1 MSPHRRRRMLSG
13 RRHRSPRPQ
22 TGPVR
27 PPTARRASMVAVQL
41 LVLVLFAALTAR
53 MWYMQVPQAEH
64 YRELALA
71 SHTQKLI
78 QPAVRG
84 RILDSSGRPLVT
96 NRTELTVTADFHTLL
111 NQDDDGAAV
120 LRKVAKL
127 VELPYEK
134 LSGRVRLCGPETGRP
149 CWQGSPYQPIPLAED
164 VDPRVAL
171 QIMERKSEFPGISAQ
186 QMAVREYPHDEL
198 AAQMLGY
205 LQPITQEEFEARED
219 LRAEF
224 SGVDRV
230 GRGGVEAVYDERLRG
245 DSGTRILSVSSQ
257 GDVSGVLK
265 DAPSEPGMHLVTHID
280 TGVQQ
285 IVEDALESAVEG
297 AQAQGKP
304 TDSGAAVVLDVRT
317 GGVVAMASRPTYNPE
332 VWNGGIDAETYDRL
346 LSEDAAEP
354 LVSRALQGQFPPGS
368 TFKPTTLAAA
378 VESGSPLHGA
388 YSCPGSIG
396 LAGRSWQNF
405 AGGGYGTIDLH
416 KAIVVSCN
424 TVFYKLGDEMYHDYK
439 RNGAKQGGKDP
450 VSAMA
455 HGFGYGKPTGIDL
468 PHESSGRVPDRA
480 WKHEYWKD
488 TREHSCK
495 MAKKG
500 YDDEEPAQAAYL
512 ERLAREH
519 CLDGD
524 RWRAGDAINRA
535 IGQGDMLLTPL
546 QLARAYAA
554 IANGGTVY
562 EPRVG
567 RAFLSADGERVDEIE
582 PVKAGEL
589 PMDDRT
595 LKYIQRALTQV
606 PKEGTAAGAF
616 GGFPQGEVSVAGKTG
631 TATMQNREDSAWFAS
646 YAPADDPQF
655 AVVVLIPQ
663 AGTGGAAAA
672 PVARKIY
679 EGIYGF
685 SATGGDEQDGGAPSG
700 PALPSGA
707 PPSKLP
713 DVRAD
718 GSVDQLDDH

>member
-1 MSPHRRRRMLSG
+1 
-13 RRHRSPRPQ
+13 
-22 TGPVR
+22 
-27 PPTARRASMVAVQL
+27 MVAVQL
-41 LVLVLFAALTAR
+41 LVLALFAGLTAR
-53 MWYMQVPQAEH
+53 MWYMQVPRAEH
-64 YRELALA
+64 YHELALA

-78 QPAVRG
+78 EPAVRG

-96 NRTELTVTADFHTLL
+96 NRTELTVTADFHALL

-120 LRKVAKL
+120 LRKVAEL
-127 VELPYEK
+127 VDRPYEK

-205 LQPITQEEFEARED
+205 LQPITQEEFEAREE

-230 GRGGVEAVYDERLRG
+230 GRGGVEGVYDERLRG
-245 DSGTRILSVSSQ
+245 DSGSRVLAVSSQ
-257 GDVSGVLK
+257 GDVRGTIK
-265 DAPSEPGMHLVTHID
+265 ATPPEPGMHLVTNID
-280 TGVQQ
+280 TRVQQ
-285 IVEDALESAVEG
+285 ITEDALESAVEQ
-297 AQAQGKP
+297 AQQQGKP

-332 VWNGGIDAETYDRL
+332 VWNGGIDAKTYDKL
-346 LSEDAAEP
+346 LSEDADEP

-378 VESGSPLHGA
+378 VENGASLNGS
-388 YSCPGSIG
+388 YSCPGSVG

-405 AGGGYGTIDLH
+405 AGGGHGAISLH

-424 TVFYKLGDEMYHDYK
+424 TVFYKLGDEMYHDHK
-439 RNGAKQGGKDP
+439 RNGDKQGGRDP

-455 HGFGYGKPTGIDL
+455 HGFGYGEPTGIDL
-468 PHESSGRVPDRA
+468 PHESSGRVPDAR
-480 WKHEYWKD
+480 WKREYWED

-500 YDDEEPAQAAYL
+500 YDDVAEEDPSHAAYL

-567 RAFLSADGERVDEIE
+567 RALLSADGERVERIE

-595 LKYIQRALTQV
+595 LKYLQRALTAV
-606 PKEGTAAGAF
+606 PKQGTAAGAF
-616 GGFPQGEVSVAGKTG
+616 DGFPQGEVSIAGKTG

-646 YAPADDPQF
+646 YAPTDDPQF

-663 AGTGGAAAA
+663 AGTGGTAAA

-685 SATGGDEQDGGAPSG
+685 SGSGGGEQGGGDRPSG

-707 PPSKLP
+707 PPSELP
-713 DVRAD
+713 SVRAD